1 MYKQVKGGLDDS
13 ILTDIIMQIKD
24 ADGNSITPRF
34 IPFDEGNTDYKDYLL
49 WVSEG
54 NTAEAAD

>member
-34 IPFDEGNTDYKDYLL
+34 IPFDEGNTDYKDYFL